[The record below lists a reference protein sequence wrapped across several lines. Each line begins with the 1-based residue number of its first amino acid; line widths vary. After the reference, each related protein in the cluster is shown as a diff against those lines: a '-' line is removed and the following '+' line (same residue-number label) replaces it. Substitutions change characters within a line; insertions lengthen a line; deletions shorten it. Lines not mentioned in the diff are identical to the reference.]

1 MSVYAQNFNF
11 IRYSMYPAYRLS
23 EMKASADAALSE
35 LQNDTVDS
43 SNNNHPTSSISYVP
57 ESVMRQLHS
66 YQTVDRDI
74 PHRFLQKI
82 LSLSFHLP
90 DDNRIAQQV

>member
-1 MSVYAQNFNF
+1 
-11 IRYSMYPAYRLS
+11 MYPAYRLS

-43 SNNNHPTSSISYVP
+43 SNNNHPASSISIGYVP
-57 ESVMRQLHS
+57 DSVTRQLHS

-74 PHRFLQKI
+74 PPRFLQKI